1 MSFVTW
7 IYIVIEVLSALGLI
21 FLILMH
27 SGKGGGLSDMFGG
40 SVGAAAQGSTV
51 VERNLDR
58 ITVTVAIIFTFAT
71 LTLGPTPAVTHRG
84 RWPGCVLALAFLAAG
99 CGGAASSSQTTRHLR
114 RRHRWLHLLRDDA
127 AADRVQPEH
136 TGG

>member
-1 MSFVTW
+1 MTIATW
-7 IYIVIEVLSALGLI
+7 IYVGVEVASALGLI

-40 SVGAAAQGSTV
+40 TGGAAAQGSTV

-71 LTLGPTPAVTHRG
+71 LTLD
-84 RWPGCVLALAFLAAG
+84 
-99 CGGAASSSQTTRHLR
+99 LR
-114 RRHRWLHLLRDDA
+114 L
-127 AADRVQPEH
+127 Q
-136 TGG
+136 

>member
-1 MSFVTW
+1 MLTW
-7 IYIVIEVLSALGLI
+7 VYIIVEVVSAFGLV

-58 ITVTVAIIFTFAT
+58 ITVTVAIVFAFTT
-71 LTLGPTPAVTHRG
+71 LTLD
-84 RWPGCVLALAFLAAG
+84 
-99 CGGAASSSQTTRHLR
+99 LR
-114 RRHRWLHLLRDDA
+114 L
-127 AADRVQPEH
+127 Q
-136 TGG
+136 